1 MVNKYEP
8 RIKTISVKPDQHETI
23 VGMKRGKD
31 TIYDVVDRLI
41 DTNIANDDAI
51 TGLESQFE
59 DLEKAVFDMS
69 ELVHELKWEM
79 NKCLKES

>member
-1 MVNKYEP
+1 MNEVTK
-8 RIKTISVKPDQHETI
+8 KTITVTVDQHEAI
-23 VGMKRGKD
+23 VRMKSGGD

-59 DLEKAVFDMS
+59 DLEYAVLNMVEAFEGLKR
-69 ELVHELKWEM
+69 ELMKT
-79 NKCLKES
+79 

>member
-1 MVNKYEP
+1 MHEVEK
-8 RIKTISVKPDQHETI
+8 KTITVTVDQHTAI
-23 VGMKRGKD
+23 INMKRGKD

-59 DLEKAVFDMS
+59 DLEYAVLNMVTAF
-69 ELVHELKWEM
+69 EGLKREM
-79 NKCLKES
+79 MKT